1 MREIKFRAWDK
12 ENKKMLVSEDEENYL
27 SIYLDGTFDSLGNM
41 LDISDSRRRQRS
53 EELEL
58 MQFTGL
64 KDKNGKEIYEGD
76 IVDVKYWGIGSII
89 FMDKAMINPEY
100 GFCKVLPAFL
110 IKKDN
115 KNSTFLYKDK
125 DLKVIGNIYENP
137 KLMERD

>member
-76 IVDVKYWGIGSII
+76 IVDVKYRGIGSII

-110 IKKDN
+110 IKQDN
-115 KNSTFLYKDK
+115 KSSAFLYKDR

-137 KLMERD
+137 ELMERD